1 MSSKNNHRWFYK
13 LIQHHF
19 SHHYHLNHPHQHRHR
34 HRHRFYRSIMLNRLI
49 MILLILMYSIILMAQ
64 SRTLVNEPSSSSNT
78 NYFRNLLSNG
88 IGFNKTILFEREEVT
103 SDIVKILRENP
114 DQLLTNRTDDLKLIS
129 K

>member
-1 MSSKNNHRWFYK
+1 MLSKNNHRCFHK
-13 LIQHHF
+13 LLQDHCR
-19 SHHYHLNHPHQHRHR
+19 HHYHFYHHRC
-34 HRHRFYRSIMLNRLI
+34 YRSIMMFNRLI
-49 MILLILMYSIILMAQ
+49 IMLIIMYSIVLMAQ
-64 SRTLVNEPSSSSNT
+64 SRTLVSDPISNT

-114 DQLLTNRTDDLKLIS
+114 DKLLANRTDNLKLF